1 MSPVLSNWKDSLK
14 QKVASAQPRADEEV
28 AEAFAQQAY
37 VAVGNRDKAIMR
49 DPHLLG
55 FEVLENNEDNTRLL
69 GAFAFRVS
77 GEILLVPVFF
87 LNGVIKGHQMLY
99 RKGVKRFCPNNEK
112 WVNHLLSR
120 DEDDEGTVIDRNAR
134 QGRLHL
140 PLSRLTGKMASV
152 DIDAEIG
159 EALHGIN
166 ATAAQWEQWEK
177 EAAEFSKQANPARA
191 AQGALGVGAS
201 AMHSPAL
208 KGLGEAS
215 FRKDIAGPLLD
226 MLRAN
231 PRKTMAAATVAATP
245 MAVGGLA
252 DKARGVKDYLTGD
265 DLQRDITASKGQAAE
280 LKGQIADSKTPATPE
295 VSPEGGKITD
305 QLMKHLHNP
314 LVLGG
319 LALGIPTTAVLASM
333 WNERRKKNKGVP
345 VAAEDAEGDEELKAA
360 SASNP
365 WLIKHLWK
373 EAMEEW
379 KVTPPEHLFADVI
392 GRGCQKQAAELA
404 RRMPRFAEWIVM
416 ADSLAHAKVAHE
428 ILPEPVLTYFTSPPS
443 GASEAEVSSFYKRGY
458 AIDDRRTDKEVRQR
472 LVTAETE
479 LSLSNSGAAGT
490 RMLFTPDG
498 PIKALWG
505 QVRDYDD
512 SGAICCFSS
521 HGGSSSNYQLVTL
534 EGKHSG
540 CSKRFTHQTDSRY
553 GNTALPLFLDN
564 VKVEEYTKS
573 AKPKKGGH
581 YLLWCDGGFLNSHPL
596 EVKSL
601 ETSDGITRINLEQ
614 SWGDKVVINPE
625 LETPQKVGGILYV
638 GPSCKFVELKTESKG
653 HDCDYAPVKALPE
666 IWITRENVQGTILGN
681 IHKVKFAKQG
691 SLYELTVDGT
701 VVGRDL
707 TEGQL
712 AIKMAC
718 FAKLATAD
726 VLDVI
731 DNQICEFDTIDPLP
745 EKQAAPSLDEI
756 RRQFDPTWK
765 DVAEPA
771 GKLFD
776 RVSDKYPGLSS
787 LSRDPGT
794 GEITGFNYSETSG
807 GKDTASAP
815 STPQGDLQGMD
826 WKGMLTHPATLVAG
840 GLGAGALTTWL
851 VQKALQRKSRGEEL
865 SEEEETALAQAVAK
879 EKSSSAYFDRDI
891 DFDAEF
897 GGDESFDPDLLL
909 RMLPAQQNAQVR
921 AIRHQQPAPER
932 RYLDAK
938 GYGGP
943 KNSDHISDQELL
955 SMTDPG
961 NQLAQMGQQLQ
972 MGTLIDH
979 GALSALTKVFD
990 IAPFIKEYVG
1000 KLEESL
1006 DYLARLLFML
1016 FWKPKDFSRQFG
1028 EDDLVSLENKLVGV
1042 FESYGDIVLELMQST
1057 GDKGSK

>member
-1 MSPVLSNWKDSLK
+1 MKSL
-14 QKVASAQPRADEEV
+14 Q
-28 AEAFAQQAY
+28 
-37 VAVGNRDKAIMR
+37 
-49 DPHLLG
+49 
-55 FEVLENNEDNTRLL
+55 
-69 GAFAFRVS
+69 
-77 GEILLVPVFF
+77 
-87 LNGVIKGHQMLY
+87 
-99 RKGVKRFCPNNEK
+99 
-112 WVNHLLSR
+112 
-120 DEDDEGTVIDRNAR
+120 
-134 QGRLHL
+134 
-140 PLSRLTGKMASV
+140 
-152 DIDAEIG
+152 
-159 EALHGIN
+159 
-166 ATAAQWEQWEK
+166 
-177 EAAEFSKQANPARA
+177 NP
-191 AQGALGVGAS
+191 
-201 AMHSPAL
+201 
-208 KGLGEAS
+208 
-215 FRKDIAGPLLD
+215 
-226 MLRAN
+226 
-231 PRKTMAAATVAATP
+231 
-245 MAVGGLA
+245 
-252 DKARGVKDYLTGD
+252 Y
-265 DLQRDITASKGQAAE
+265 
-280 LKGQIADSKTPATPE
+280 
-295 VSPEGGKITD
+295 
-305 QLMKHLHNP
+305 
-314 LVLGG
+314 VLGG

-521 HGGSSSNYQLVTL
+521 HGGSSNYQLVAL

-540 CSKRFTHQTDSRY
+540 CSTRFTHQTDSRY

-653 HDCDYAPVKALPE
+653 HDCDYAAVKALPE

-731 DNQICEFDTIDPLP
+731 DNQITEFDTIDP
-745 EKQAAPSLDEI
+745 S
-756 RRQFDPTWK
+756 FDK
-765 DVAEPA
+765 
-771 GKLFD
+771 
-776 RVSDKYPGLSS
+776 
-787 LSRDPGT
+787 
-794 GEITGFNYSETSG
+794 
-807 GKDTASAP
+807 SA
-815 STPQGDLQGMD
+815 
-826 WKGMLTHPATLVAG
+826 
-840 GLGAGALTTWL
+840 
-851 VQKALQRKSRGEEL
+851 
-865 SEEEETALAQAVAK
+865 
-879 EKSSSAYFDRDI
+879 SAYFDRDI

-909 RMLPAQQNAQVR
+909 RMLPAQQDAQVR

-955 SMTDPG
+955 RMTDPS

-990 IAPFIKEYVG
+990 IAPFIKDYVG